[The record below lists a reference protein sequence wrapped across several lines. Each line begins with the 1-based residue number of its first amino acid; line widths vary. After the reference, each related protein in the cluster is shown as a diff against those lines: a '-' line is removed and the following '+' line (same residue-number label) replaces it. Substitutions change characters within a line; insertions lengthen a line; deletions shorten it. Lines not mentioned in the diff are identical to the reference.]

1 MRTANFLTDSV
12 EAAIDAAL
20 AGLGIARALN
30 YQTDHE
36 VAAGRLRYILP
47 DLDPPPTPVNLVYQ
61 ANRLRSPNVR
71 AFLDEARRTFRRA
84 ADSHAPPD
92 LT

>member
-1 MRTANFLTDSV
+1 V
-12 EAAIDAAL
+12 
-20 AGLGIARALN
+20 GIARALN

-36 VAAGRLRYILP
+36 VAAGRLRYVLP

-84 ADSHAPPD
+84 DSHAPPD
-92 LT
+92 QA